1 MNKQKTSKARL
12 WKVATFLPLLALL
25 LMAFGKPGE
34 NVLHNP
40 KTSSTVSTIIQESEK
55 QWTEADF
62 GKIIRDN
69 DTKFRAYRSVMIQL
83 NSKSQLVINGKT
95 DDWDEAS
102 KQIQKCLDYN
112 ATSDDLKSY
121 FTKIEINGQ
130 EIMSQRNIII
140 NITTDV
146 STPKE
151 KYQKLLNF
159 VGNIVTETRQKY
171 ANEIYKTSYQK
182 LTQAQRAEIIKLIPA
197 IASFNQYPVLAPETQ
212 ANRPSLYIEV
222 RAEGIFVLPDKNVV
236 TLDEMK
242 QKVELFAKENGV
254 FVDVRTAAG
263 LKDEQVSKVKEALK
277 DIKLAIRYLTFDP
290 VYIQVEQMAEFPG
303 GNDGL
308 RDWMFK
314 NTMYPDAAKTIGLEG
329 KVYVSFVINSKGKSV
344 FPKVTRGLS
353 PVLDAEALNL
363 ISKMPEW
370 KPAIQNGFPVSVSY
384 VIPINFNLK

>member
-1 MNKQKTSKARL
+1 
-12 WKVATFLPLLALL
+12 
-25 LMAFGKPGE
+25 
-34 NVLHNP
+34 
-40 KTSSTVSTIIQESEK
+40 
-55 QWTEADF
+55 
-62 GKIIRDN
+62 
-69 DTKFRAYRSVMIQL
+69 
-83 NSKSQLVINGKT
+83 
-95 DDWDEAS
+95 
-102 KQIQKCLDYN
+102 
-112 ATSDDLKSY
+112 LKSY